1 MNPPTIENMPV
12 KQPSMHQIFYKSM
25 KEYIRSC
32 YDDDDDEHWRNN
44 LSGSDVAGADTVNG
58 SKYKFAAS
66 EVVSTVQ
73 LHCCSQLIVRKKL
86 ESNGERGSRPDK
98 RRAFKRWSLHFTTAR
113 KGE

>member
-1 MNPPTIENMPV
+1 MVNPPTIENMPV

-32 YDDDDDEHWRNN
+32 YHDDDDDDDDDDERNN

-73 LHCCSQLIVRKKL
+73 LHSAL
-86 ESNGERGSRPDK
+86 N
-98 RRAFKRWSLHFTTAR
+98 
-113 KGE
+113 